1 MFIVVNHTITD
12 PETAFVRGQNL
23 LAGNGA
29 PPGVQVREFYP
40 SRDKAD
46 IFCLWEGNSLEEVR
60 DYVDAT
66 LGDSSRNAYFEVDTE
81 IARGTSRAGDEPG
94 RSHVRADRRAGLVA
108 RRPETDRLGARV
120 PVRSDK
126 VIEVHERM
134 LRTSAARSRFLEIRS
149 GRRVHVLEAGEGPP
163 VLHLHGSNTS
173 SLSHLPLLERAEGV
187 RSIAVDRPGFGLSDS
202 AQVQRER
209 FRDAAI
215 EFVDEVLDELGLDTS
230 VLAGGSMGATWAL
243 WYSLARPER
252 VRGLALLGSAPLLP
266 GTRAPLP
273 LRVMATPVIGDGLT
287 RVMKPNPRMVVR
299 LLSSVGEKDTIVD
312 YPDLIESIVAA
323 GRDPIASAAN
333 LAELRAIIS
342 PRGFRPS
349 ARVSPDDLRRL
360 RVPTLLVWGDHD
372 PVGGVEVAQAT
383 ASLIPDAQLEVLPAG
398 HVPWL
403 GNPDRVSELLSV
415 FVRSASDA

>member
-1 MFIVVNHTITD
+1 
-12 PETAFVRGQNL
+12 
-23 LAGNGA
+23 
-29 PPGVQVREFYP
+29 
-40 SRDKAD
+40 
-46 IFCLWEGNSLEEVR
+46 
-60 DYVDAT
+60 
-66 LGDSSRNAYFEVDTE
+66 
-81 IARGTSRAGDEPG
+81 
-94 RSHVRADRRAGLVA
+94 
-108 RRPETDRLGARV
+108 
-120 PVRSDK
+120 
-126 VIEVHERM
+126 M
-134 LRTSAARSRFLEIRS
+134 LCTSAARSRFLEIRS

-163 VLHLHGSNTS
+163 IVHLHGSNTS

-360 RVPTLLVWGDHD
+360 TVPTLLVWGDHD

-383 ASLIPDAQLEVLPAG
+383 ASADPRRATRGAACGTCPLAWESRPGIRALVRVRALGERRLRFAANSVAAALELARITVAPGAQESSA
-398 HVPWL
+398 
-403 GNPDRVSELLSV
+403 
-415 FVRSASDA
+415 VRSFFATDWTSFQPISPFAITSGRNSHSVSP